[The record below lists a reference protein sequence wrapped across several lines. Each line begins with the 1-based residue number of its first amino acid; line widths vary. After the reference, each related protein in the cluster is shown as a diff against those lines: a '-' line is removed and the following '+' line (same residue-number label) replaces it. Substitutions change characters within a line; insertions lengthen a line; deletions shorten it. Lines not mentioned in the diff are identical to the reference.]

1 MSLKGWSLERG
12 LMGRRVKGME
22 FDMIEVRLN
31 IGEIEE
37 HPIGGLPIGEDVM
50 TPPMRMLM
58 RLEIELP
65 SLVRMLKFS
74 FLMINIE

>member
-1 MSLKGWSLERG
+1 
-12 LMGRRVKGME
+12 MGRRVKGME

-37 HPIGGLPIGEDVM
+37 HPIAGLPIGEDVM
-50 TPPMRMLM
+50 TPSMRMLM
-58 RLEIELP
+58 RLEMELP